1 MLDFKQLEI
10 CLKEKRF
17 VDGLHEINNE
27 IAHIKETNKLSYVKN
42 WLSNVSSP
50 KEFDTLIRL
59 ADEGLMHQYSSFL
72 IIILIK
78 NSQI

>member
-27 IAHIKETNKLSYVKN
+27 IAHIKEMNKLSYVKN

-50 KEFDTLIRL
+50 KNLFKI
-59 ADEGLMHQYSSFL
+59 FL
-72 IIILIK
+72 IKLPHLLIC
-78 NSQI
+78 NFV